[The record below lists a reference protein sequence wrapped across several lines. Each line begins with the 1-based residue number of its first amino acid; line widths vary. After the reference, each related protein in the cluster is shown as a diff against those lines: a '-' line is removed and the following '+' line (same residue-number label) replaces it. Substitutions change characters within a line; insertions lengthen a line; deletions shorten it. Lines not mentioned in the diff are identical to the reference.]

1 MTRNTKSR
9 PGLPQS
15 LAAHIRELGQNIRLA
30 RKKRGL
36 TMEDMASRMFVT
48 RKTLKR
54 LEDGESTVSL
64 GVVASALLVL
74 GLDKDLEKLADPAT
88 DNVGNMLD
96 KEKYGKTQ
104 RVRSKKAVDMDF

>member
-1 MTRNTKSR
+1 MARNSKSNQ
-9 PGLPQS
+9 GLPQS
-15 LAAHIRELGQNIRLA
+15 LAVRLRDLGQNLRLA

-54 LEDGESTVSL
+54 LEDGEPTVGL

-74 GLDKDLEKLADPAT
+74 GLDKDLEKLANPFT
-88 DNVGNMLD
+88 DEVGNMLD
-96 KEKYGKTQ
+96 KEKYDQTQ
-104 RVRSKKAVDMDF
+104 RIRTKKVVDMDF